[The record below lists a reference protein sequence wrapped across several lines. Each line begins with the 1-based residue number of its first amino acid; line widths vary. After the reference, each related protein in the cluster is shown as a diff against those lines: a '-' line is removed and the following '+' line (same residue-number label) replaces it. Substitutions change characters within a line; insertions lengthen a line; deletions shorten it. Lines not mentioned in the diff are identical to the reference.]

1 MTENHEALDLNVE
14 RARIAEGLDEVWQMI
29 VTEKEREGVDV
40 LALVDRGLEVLKQR
54 AELFDLYPPERV
66 VIVENEKPDGPPP
79 DSAVIA
85 AIREL
90 NWRQRAERDGD

>member
-1 MTENHEALDLNVE
+1 MTENHEALDLNDE

-40 LALVDRGLEVLKQR
+40 LALIDRGLEVLKQR

-66 VIVENEKPDGPPP
+66 VIVEKPDGPPP

-85 AIREL
+85 AICEL